1 MSSNY
6 LIQAVVFLV
15 QLSFDIVILALLL
28 RYLLA
33 KVKTNSYNPLSE
45 VIMKLTN
52 PLLVPLRRVM
62 PGYLGIDWS
71 SVIALLLIQSTKL
84 TIIQVIMKGGLLA
97 IDGLVILTVAN
108 LLEMVLYIYM
118 FTIIIQVI
126 ISWINPSVHSPV
138 TTIMQQLTEPILRP
152 ARKITRFGG
161 SLDFSPLLVLVII
174 QLLMIL
180 IISPLMDIGYR
191 LSS

>member
-52 PLLVPLRRVM
+52 PLLVPLRRVL
-62 PGYLGIDWS
+62 PG
-71 SVIALLLIQSTKL
+71 
-84 TIIQVIMKGGLLA
+84 
-97 IDGLVILTVAN
+97 
-108 LLEMVLYIYM
+108 
-118 FTIIIQVI
+118 
-126 ISWINPSVHSPV
+126 
-138 TTIMQQLTEPILRP
+138 
-152 ARKITRFGG
+152 
-161 SLDFSPLLVLVII
+161 
-174 QLLMIL
+174 
-180 IISPLMDIGYR
+180 
-191 LSS
+191 